1 MCFLQYK
8 LILTSY
14 TLHIHIVLI
23 TCLMHISVSRMQFQ
37 QPYNIMNDLKDNS
50 GDTSSSYPRSLK
62 NVNISSYLWQIF
74 QSRNQHFR
82 QMHKPVL
89 YYSPNND
96 DNNNATWRALNNS
109 DIFNHNN
116 HNNNNKH
123 LQSYNTLQ
131 TPENVNTFRRM
142 RGDHQ
147 QSRYASSL
155 NLRSYKEMLH
165 RIQLSALMNQI
176 PPIPNER
183 PFHEEVL
190 LNHNE
195 MMRLLGRHNFDSEF
209 MSFNKP
215 WEAII
220 YPSGRL
226 VTSDLVKENADK
238 RFETM
243 VNRRR
248 NRRSRKLPSH
258 RRYFTSDIYN
268 DHLYDERRGVGES
281 KQEMS
286 SNSLF
291 QNAMHRLKLI
301 QSLKEEEKEEKNE
314 FHERLMYVDSEH
326 LQRSSKQL
334 KRNKK
339 LRRILREFLNDF
351 ISCPLYYIW
360 YDWGPKF
367 WPRWIKAGKC
377 VNIADISCSFPPG
390 MYCQEKSA
398 KDIVLLRYICP
409 ESWPISSC
417 NWYRI
422 HLPIVMEC
430 SCGCTD
436 RTESKPNS

>member
-1 MCFLQYK
+1 
-8 LILTSY
+8 
-14 TLHIHIVLI
+14 
-23 TCLMHISVSRMQFQ
+23 
-37 QPYNIMNDLKDNS
+37 
-50 GDTSSSYPRSLK
+50 
-62 NVNISSYLWQIF
+62 
-74 QSRNQHFR
+74 
-82 QMHKPVL
+82 
-89 YYSPNND
+89 
-96 DNNNATWRALNNS
+96 
-109 DIFNHNN
+109 
-116 HNNNNKH
+116 
-123 LQSYNTLQ
+123 
-131 TPENVNTFRRM
+131 M
-142 RGDHQ
+142 RGNHQ
-147 QSRYASSL
+147 FSRYASSL

-165 RIQLSALMNQI
+165 RNQLSALRNQI

-209 MSFNKP
+209 MSLNKP

-226 VTSDLVKENADK
+226 VTSNVVNGNADK
-238 RFETM
+238 RFETA

-248 NRRSRKLPSH
+248 NRRSRKLPPH
-258 RRYFTSDIYN
+258 RRYFTSDIYS
-268 DHLYDERRGVGES
+268 DHLYQTRRV
-281 KQEMS
+281 
-286 SNSLF
+286 
-291 QNAMHRLKLI
+291 MHRLKLI
-301 QSLKEEEKEEKNE
+301 QTLKEEEKEEKNE
-314 FHERLMYVDSEH
+314 LHERLMYVDSEH
-326 LQRSSKQL
+326 LQRNSKQL

-377 VNIADISCSFPPG
+377 VNLADISCSFPPG
-390 MYCQEKSA
+390 MYCQEKSI

-409 ESWPISSC
+409 ESWPVSSC

-436 RTESKPNS
+436 RTENKPNS